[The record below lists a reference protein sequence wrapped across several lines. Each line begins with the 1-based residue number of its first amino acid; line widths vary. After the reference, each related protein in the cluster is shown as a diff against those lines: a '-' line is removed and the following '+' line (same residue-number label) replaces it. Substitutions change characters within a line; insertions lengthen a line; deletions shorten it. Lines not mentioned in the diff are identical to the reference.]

1 MATQQRSFLVPL
13 SVFTLACG
21 AAMFAILR
29 TVQAPLTAHYLIA
42 LLYFAV
48 FTFFLHRWQEANFA
62 TDPKGFVR
70 RFMTGLVL
78 KMFASIAV
86 LVTCMLLLPPDLLVP
101 FTLSF
106 AVLYLAYLVFS
117 TARLMRLSRPTARP

>member
-1 MATQQRSFLVPL
+1 MATPQRSFLVPL
-13 SVFTLACG
+13 SVFTLAC
-21 AAMFAILR
+21 AAVLFVILR
-29 TVQAPLTAHYLIA
+29 AVKAPITTHYLFA
-42 LLYFAV
+42 LVYFAAI
-48 FTFFLHRWQEANFA
+48 TFFLHRWQENNFA

-86 LVTCMLLLPPDLLVP
+86 LVVCMLLVSAELLVP

-117 TARLMRLSRPTARP
+117 TARLMRLSRP